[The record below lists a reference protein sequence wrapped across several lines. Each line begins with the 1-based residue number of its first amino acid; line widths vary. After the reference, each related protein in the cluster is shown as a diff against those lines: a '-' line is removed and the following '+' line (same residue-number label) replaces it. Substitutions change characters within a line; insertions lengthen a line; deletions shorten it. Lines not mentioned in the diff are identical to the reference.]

1 VTFSLFSRYVA
12 RSKVDLLNF
21 TANQEVK
28 VPRTC
33 WFIEKVSPVWNQE
46 GEGVRKQ
53 LVPTLF
59 IFHRGDAYA
68 GIERFMTKWPYHAP
82 RSIISRLNA
91 FHHARTNPRSFEY
104 MKEVISTRLRSSGS
118 APVNDLSV
126 LPPLEKFE
134 QIILLWPDGNGMGW
148 SSIERKVIR
157 AKNATARVYVLNGRR
172 RLFELQRRIWRGYK
186 VRRFLEK
193 SFLLES
199 GVLVVFLVTAPI
211 LALWDF
217 VIGADNKA

>member
-1 VTFSLFSRYVA
+1 
-12 RSKVDLLNF
+12 
-21 TANQEVK
+21 
-28 VPRTC
+28 
-33 WFIEKVSPVWNQE
+33 
-46 GEGVRKQ
+46 
-53 LVPTLF
+53 
-59 IFHRGDAYA
+59 
-68 GIERFMTKWPYHAP
+68 
-82 RSIISRLNA
+82 
-91 FHHARTNPRSFEY
+91 
-104 MKEVISTRLRSSGS
+104 MKEVISTRLGSSGS
-118 APVNDLSV
+118 VPVNDLSV
-126 LPPLEKFE
+126 LPPLDKFE

-199 GVLVVFLVTAPI
+199 GVLVVFLLTAPI
-211 LALWDF
+211 LALWDL